1 MLLNNEIKITV
12 TNNGKDNNV
21 QLSLNPK
28 YTLSDV
34 MTCIQMANNTLRDAL
49 GEYIKKKG
57 GVTEK
62 EFEKIMKT
70 VTLEEIYAT
79 KEKSS

>member
-12 TNNGKDNNV
+12 TNDGKSNNV

-28 YTLSDV
+28 DNLNDV
-34 MTCIQMANNTLRDAL
+34 MTCIQMANNTLRDML
-49 GEYIKKKG
+49 GEYIQNKG

-62 EFEKIMKT
+62 ELEKLLKT
-70 VTLEEIYAT
+70 ITLEEIYGG
-79 KEKSS
+79 KES